1 MGDLANLTAEMTID
15 STIKMII
22 NLTVLMGRAMAV
34 HTLLENEEEDAE
46 APQLPDDILVEV
58 DRLNQV
64 PSGNSVPKLIVVVGF
79 GYCHSSVAAVDL
91 RA

>member
-15 STIKMII
+15 STIKMTI
-22 NLTVLMGRAMAV
+22 NLTVLMGRAQAV

-64 PSGNSVPKLIVVVGF
+64 QSGNSLPKLIVVVGF
-79 GYCHSSVAAVDL
+79 
-91 RA
+91 

>member
-64 PSGNSVPKLIVVVGF
+64 QSGNSLPELIVVVGF
-79 GYCHSSVAAVDL
+79 
-91 RA
+91 